1 MKNIAAH
8 ICVSILLL
16 LLSLPADAQN
26 NNGKAYILGATTHNG
41 ETIAHIKLPPVY
53 IFTPLNFRNKRERR
67 NFDRLVYDVKK
78 TLPLATEIRSII
90 IETYETLQLLPDEK
104 AKKRHIDMLE
114 KELKDTYTPKMKR
127 LSLRQGKLL
136 IKLVDRQCDQNA
148 YQLIRL
154 FMGSFKAAFYQSFA
168 SLFGASLKKSYD
180 PMGEDSMTERVV
192 IEVLSGNL

>member
-26 NNGKAYILGATTHNG
+26 NNGKAYILGTTTHNG

-168 SLFGASLKKSYD
+168 SLFGASLKKGYD

>member
-16 LLSLPADAQN
+16 LLSLPAEAQN
-26 NNGKAYILGATTHNG
+26 NNGKAYIVGTTTHNG
-41 ETIAHIKLPPVY
+41 ETIAYIQLPPVY
-53 IFTPLNFRNKRERR
+53 IFTPLNFKSKRERR

>member
-1 MKNIAAH
+1 
-8 ICVSILLL
+8 
-16 LLSLPADAQN
+16 
-26 NNGKAYILGATTHNG
+26 
-41 ETIAHIKLPPVY
+41 
-53 IFTPLNFRNKRERR
+53 
-67 NFDRLVYDVKK
+67 
-78 TLPLATEIRSII
+78 
-90 IETYETLQLLPDEK
+90 
-104 AKKRHIDMLE
+104 
-114 KELKDTYTPKMKR
+114 MKR